1 MVTLFIKK
9 KCYIIKKEI
18 MINKQIFYLIH
29 SVSFGDTLA
38 STPTIRYLSK
48 SHRKKINVVTHNK
61 NVFNNNPYVESLL
74 SFEEFNNS
82 NISDIVKYESFTYAG
97 RKDGNGIE
105 KKFSHIDVRQI
116 HAMDLGFQLLPE
128 DMSYDYYANPQS
140 LSLDLPEKYVV
151 LHITSNWA
159 NRTWDYKNWVNLIK
173 WLKNNQIFTVLIG
186 AGYREELH
194 HSYSDKP
201 LDKECPMFDDY
212 YGLDLT
218 NQGSMSDMWWVIN
231 GAKCLITMDSGPL
244 HLAGTTDVEIIQL
257 GSAINPKLRSPY
269 RHGTQDYKYHYLLGT
284 CNLHC
289 NSNLFY
295 NVKEWGDINSVPPQP
310 NCSENKPTFE
320 CHPQVSDVI
329 NKIESFL
336 TTKTNYGEYIE
347 LLQLNEPNKINFNF
361 KKTINKNIKIEAID
375 VTTGLKRDKWEGK
388 CEKLENGNY
397 WWSPS
402 PGRLENLGDIDL
414 KLYVNNEYVDKIRI
428 SYNGGKKFIIQN
440 KELYLDNFDDYNY
453 TTFWEIFIH
462 NEYEF
467 DNKSVV
473 EEGDVVLDIGANFGF
488 FACYAIE
495 NNAKKI
501 YAVEPFPTA
510 YENVKKLSEKFPIV
524 PINKAVSSKIDNVT
538 MSLKTGDSAANCLT
552 HYNNI
557 FNNDGEQILVDT
569 ININDLINSIDSCI
583 NLLKIDCEGSEL
595 DVFETITSENLN
607 KISKLVIETHSDYID
622 NFIRNKLIE
631 HNFKIKNKGN
641 ILFATNSSII

>member
-1 MVTLFIKK
+1 MNNI
-9 KCYIIKKEI
+9 Y
-18 MINKQIFYLIH
+18 YLIH
-29 SVSFGDTLA
+29 STSFGDTLA
-38 STPTIRYLSK
+38 ATPTLRYLSK

-61 NVFNNNPYVESLL
+61 NVFNNNPYTESIL
-74 SFEEFNNS
+74 SFEEFYNS
-82 NISDIVKYESFTYAG
+82 NLSNIVRYESFTNAG

-105 KKFSHIDVRQI
+105 KKFSHIDTRQL
-116 HAMDLGFQLLPE
+116 HSMDLGFQILPE
-128 DMSYDYYANPQS
+128 DMGYDYYPNPQS
-140 LSLDLPEKYVV
+140 LSLDLPVKYVV

-159 NRTWDYKNWVNLIK
+159 NRTWSYQNWVNLIK
-173 WLKNNQIFTVLIG
+173 WLKDNQIFTVLIG

-194 HSYSDKP
+194 NSYSDKP

-257 GSAINPKLRSPY
+257 GSAINPIFRAPY
-269 RHGTQDYKYHYLLGT
+269 RHGVQDYKYHFLGGSCT
-284 CNLHC
+284 LFCNT
-289 NSNLFY
+289 NLFY
-295 NVKEWGDINSVPPQP
+295 NVKVWGDINSVPPQP
-310 NCSENKPTFE
+310 NCLENKPTFE
-320 CHPQVSDVI
+320 CHPQVNNVI
-329 NKIESFL
+329 DKIESLL

-361 KKTINKNIKIEAID
+361 KKTINKKIKIEAID

-388 CEKLENGNY
+388 CEKLESGNY

-414 KLYVNNEYVDKIRI
+414 KLYIDDEYVDKIRI
-428 SYNGGKKFIIQN
+428 SHNGGKKFIIKN
-440 KELYLDNFDDYNY
+440 EELYLDNFDDYNY
-453 TTFWEIFIH
+453 STFWEIFIH

-524 PINKAVSSKIDNVT
+524 PINKAVSSKIDGVT
-538 MSLKTGDSAANCLT
+538 MSLSAGNSATNCLT
-552 HYNNI
+552 DYNNI

-641 ILFATNSSII
+641 ILFATNSSIIL

>member
-1 MVTLFIKK
+1 V
-9 KCYIIKKEI
+9 
-18 MINKQIFYLIH
+18 
-29 SVSFGDTLA
+29 
-38 STPTIRYLSK
+38 
-48 SHRKKINVVTHNK
+48 
-61 NVFNNNPYVESLL
+61 
-74 SFEEFNNS
+74 
-82 NISDIVKYESFTYAG
+82 
-97 RKDGNGIE
+97 
-105 KKFSHIDVRQI
+105 
-116 HAMDLGFQLLPE
+116 
-128 DMSYDYYANPQS
+128 
-140 LSLDLPEKYVV
+140 
-151 LHITSNWA
+151 
-159 NRTWDYKNWVNLIK
+159 
-173 WLKNNQIFTVLIG
+173 
-186 AGYREELH
+186 
-194 HSYSDKP
+194 
-201 LDKECPMFDDY
+201 
-212 YGLDLT
+212 
-218 NQGSMSDMWWVIN
+218 
-231 GAKCLITMDSGPL
+231 
-244 HLAGTTDVEIIQL
+244 
-257 GSAINPKLRSPY
+257 
-269 RHGTQDYKYHYLLGT
+269 
-284 CNLHC
+284 
-289 NSNLFY
+289 
-295 NVKEWGDINSVPPQP
+295 WGDINSVPPQP
-310 NCSENKPTFE
+310 NCLENKPTFE
-320 CHPQVSDVI
+320 CHPQVNNVI
-329 NKIESFL
+329 DKIESLL

-361 KKTINKNIKIEAID
+361 KKTINKKIKIEAID

-388 CEKLENGNY
+388 CEKLESGNY

-414 KLYVNNEYVDKIRI
+414 KLYIDDEYVDKIRI
-428 SYNGGKKFIIQN
+428 SHNGGKKFIIKN
-440 KELYLDNFDDYNY
+440 EELYLDNFDDYNY
-453 TTFWEIFIH
+453 STFWEIFIH

-524 PINKAVSSKIDNVT
+524 PINKAVSSKIDGVT
-538 MSLKTGDSAANCLT
+538 MSLKAGNSATNCLT
-552 HYNNI
+552 DYNNI

-641 ILFATNSSII
+641 ILFATNSSIIL

>member
-1 MVTLFIKK
+1 MNNNIY
-9 KCYIIKKEI
+9 YII
-18 MINKQIFYLIH
+18 H
-29 SVSFGDTLA
+29 SNSFGDTLA
-38 STPTIRYLSK
+38 STPTLRYLSK
-48 SHRKKINVVTHNK
+48 SHRQKINIVTHRK
-61 NVFNNNPYVESLL
+61 DVFKNNPYVKDVLNFDEYFSRNL
-74 SFEEFNNS
+74 SN
-82 NISDIVKYESFTYAG
+82 IVKYESHTFAG
-97 RKDGNGIE
+97 QKDGNGIE
-105 KKFSHIDVRQI
+105 KKFSHMDVRQI
-116 HAMDLGFQLLPE
+116 HAIDLGFQLPNE
-128 DMSYDYYANPQS
+128 DLEYDFNPDP
-140 LSLDLPEKYVV
+140 LSLDIELPEKYVV
-151 LHITSNWA
+151 LHVTTNWP
-159 NRTWDYKNWVNLIK
+159 NRTWAYNNWVELIK
-173 WLKNNQIFTVLIG
+173 WLKENNIFTVLVG
-186 AGYREELH
+186 AGYKEELH
-194 HSYSDKP
+194 RSYSDGSLIK
-201 LDKECPMFDDY
+201 DCPMFDDY

-218 NQGSMSDMWWVIN
+218 NKGSMGDMWWVIN
-231 GAKCLITMDSGPL
+231 GSQCIVTMDSGPL
-244 HLAGTTDVEIIQL
+244 HLASCTDAHIIQL
-257 GSAINPKLRSPY
+257 GSAINPAFKRFY
-269 RHGTQDYKYHYLLGT
+269 RNGDWNYKYHFLGGSCKLF
-284 CNLHC
+284 CNT
-289 NSNLFY
+289 NLFY
-295 NVKEWGDINSVPPQP
+295 NVKVWGDINSVPPQP
-310 NCSENKPTFE
+310 NCLENKPTFE

-361 KKTINKNIKIEAID
+361 KKTINKNIKIQAID
-375 VTTGLKRDKWEGK
+375 VNTGLKRDKWEGK
-388 CEKLENGNY
+388 CEKLEHGNY

-402 PGRLENLGDIDL
+402 PGRLDNLGDIDL
-414 KLYVNNEYVDKIRI
+414 KLYVDDEYVDKIRI
-428 SYNGGKKFIIQN
+428 SYNGGKKFIIKN
-440 KELYLDNFDDYNY
+440 EELYLDNFDDYNY
-453 TTFWEIFIH
+453 STFWEIFIH

-473 EEGDVVLDIGANFGF
+473 EDGDVVLDIGANFGF

-524 PINKAVSSKIDNVT
+524 PINKAVSSKIDGVT
-538 MSLKTGDSAANCLT
+538 MSLNAGNSATNCLT
-552 HYNNI
+552 DYNNI

-641 ILFATNSSII
+641 ILFATNSSIIL